1 MNSKNRKTPDPH
13 SLLLNLTDKIN
24 LKRICCSI
32 KPYHILYMEKCKKG
46 HIRAISLKYHLQHGM
61 KNLNYL
67 MYHILYQIFQ
77 IILSI
82 SLKTW
87 RKGY

>member
-1 MNSKNRKTPDPH
+1 M
-13 SLLLNLTDKIN
+13 LLYQTLPYTIHGKMK
-24 LKRICCSI
+24 KR
-32 KPYHILYMEKCKKG
+32 
-46 HIRAISLKYHLQHGM
+46 HIRAISLKYQLQHGM

-87 RKGY
+87 RKDY